1 MAKAM
6 AVLEENTVVNM
17 VWCSDGEPET
27 DTLKNPEG
35 RPVGIGDTYED
46 GKWFRAGVEILTPL
60 EQAQAESAALQRQ
73 LSELD
78 SAYTEGVN
86 SL

>member
-17 VWCSDGEPET
+17 IWCSDGDPET

-46 GKWFRAGVEILTPL
+46 GKWFRDGAEILTPL
-60 EQAQAESAALQRQ
+60 EEAVKKNKEYEAALREIEKA
-73 LSELD
+73 L
-78 SAYTEGVN
+78 GVEE
-86 SL
+86 

>member
-1 MAKAM
+1 MARSM
-6 AVLEENTVVNM
+6 ALIENGTVANM
-17 VWCSDGEPET
+17 LWCSDGEPES

-46 GKWFRAGVEILTPL
+46 GKWFREGVEILTPL
-60 EQAQAESAALQRQ
+60 EQAQAESSTLQRQ